1 MQISEII
8 KNTVINGVAAAA
20 KKTPQNTVNA
30 GAQAGKSSSVSSGV
44 RRAGPVKTRTT
55 GVLQQNSWQYKPDG
69 TRKTFDELTN
79 AEVLTWISTLDKSE
93 QQGAALDFET
103 NYLKNPGSTRYD
115 PYYTSY
121 SNNDEARALFG
132 VNTFDQKWIDA
143 NRDYYN
149 YLTWSSEKYTSPKAP
164 GKYASDL
171 EKAAYQYWL
180 IANTYEQTTQAAE
193 NEYAKLRAEIAEKA
207 KIYRASGE
215 GVTAQELLDGIDWSE
230 YETLENLREA
240 SRAGNGRYLNRPVQ
254 VGDSSLTAMINAAL
268 RGEDVSG
275 AKDYLWEES
284 RYILSGGSRKAQN
297 QTQAAVEAEQADE
310 RAYNTSNHYD
320 PYYADISNNAEAR
333 ALFGVETFDQAWID
347 ANRGKYMQYIDFGG
361 EDKKTPVKPGKDA
374 SQMEK
379 DAYQYWLIANTYEET
394 TREGEKE
401 LEKLREWMAKKA
413 DRYTAEEIVGQI
425 DWEDYPTLQNM
436 REVAEAGNAR
446 MINRPVK
453 AGDESLLQMARELT
467 GEIGE
472 NADVSDVSAP
482 DPEAMVNEADSDV
495 AKAPANG
502 SGYWD
507 WWQQFGQ
514 VMGDIVS
521 VSRESQKKAVDIS
534 DGIQY
539 NEFVGSLR
547 SSMSLDASI
556 AFMRRQASALNFVA
570 SEEDKAMYRQQL
582 ELLEMERDERQRI
595 EERVRADVDAAVG
608 GNGGRNLGERII
620 DDLMQNL
627 IISGAD
633 QVPIQD
639 YEAYLKNHMGL
650 EAGQNPEMDKYD
662 APTAGEERAGLIALG
677 AAEGFDKAATA
688 TTQGAEYVLYEIKRR
703 LPWNQGKTKEELY
716 YTDGDLNALHGWN
729 QQFSRKWVED
739 SEHERLAAEYPV
751 FNQVSMGVSE
761 LIKMTGQTVGV
772 PVPGMSAS
780 AGWYGLDLLK
790 NGGKVARTLE
800 GALGKAVHRMPF
812 FLDSYAQTYETALE
826 EGATEDQAGMAAAIN
841 ALISTPLSS
850 KVAGELGKLGGSVT
864 RLFTSRI
871 GKRAAQKGLTN
882 VFKTGWGEAL
892 LAIGKAA
899 ISEGAEEAIEE
910 PIQSGIAKLV
920 YDQDRAWYGEGAV
933 VDPQAMLESGVGGAI
948 AGPMFTV
955 ASGLSDALGQTAR
968 QKSEEILERTGRGEI
983 VPLDEIEELAR
994 IEAREA
1000 EIQDATET
1008 LTAQRQPEID
1018 AAGEKAQA
1026 AMDAATAA
1034 QERAEAAQAEL
1045 NTRGE
1050 EAQPVMQAINEGTAS
1065 YEDPEVQKEV
1075 STRSDA
1081 IKQAREG
1088 LTLANTELAQEQ
1100 TKAAEAAQEAQET
1113 IDRIREEARTE
1124 ATAQVDAN
1132 IEAER
1137 QAEAQAAADQKEAVR
1152 QEVMKQIAGKETP
1165 GVKELHTQNL
1175 SADQLG
1181 QMRILD
1187 ALGRQ
1192 YNVEIDVVDT
1202 LGGANGMYAGGRHVV
1217 VALDALEGAYVQT
1230 AAHEMVHYIKQA
1242 SPEAYSLLETEV
1254 AQYLIDNDLFDF
1266 NEAVR
1271 QRMEE
1276 YRAQGID
1283 ADEEYAIE
1291 EIIAETVPAIFSDE
1305 NVIRDFVDKN
1315 RTLAQKIRDFFVE
1328 FAEKLRKIALNYAAE
1343 NDRYEIS
1350 AMLAKTEESADV
1362 LYDIAEA
1369 FDAAME
1375 MAGEADGTAEA
1386 EGRYSLNNAQLA
1398 TGAIR
1403 GGETR
1408 EMMGKAAGKT
1418 LKEYKSSADRA
1429 ETAARLSAM
1438 SEAYAAGKDAEA
1450 AAIADQLAREI
1461 IEKSSD
1467 VDMSVRRQYAETRKR
1482 LREEGLSLT
1491 DTQKQETANQY
1502 GSYNDF
1508 RKSLMGS
1515 VMIKNDAKSLDAIW
1529 SELSGM
1535 HPEMFPAETGEG
1547 EMPGKLMEFVQAM
1560 KPKYVNPYG
1569 MDMEGA
1575 AADLSLRLQSDVLGM
1590 INEPDRAKAALA
1602 DANALRERYSR
1613 ENSEKR
1619 RQAREERQKKFR
1631 EAADKLFAARE
1642 AGDAEAEQAAVDEYR
1657 KLRAG
1662 TSGRARLADA
1672 AEAGIQIRKAGREI
1686 GRLDRLIA
1694 QMNETI
1700 EGKDL
1705 DNEASIERLIEERK
1719 TYIEMRDQL
1728 KRQQNAL
1735 HRQEMISRAGMD
1747 AAQDADEWEADVA
1760 MNDVINVDTAEHI
1773 DSLRSS
1779 IHDKVKQLEA
1789 RMKAKMADYN
1799 MTSTI
1804 DVNDVE
1810 FFFEDVLG
1818 EMQMQ
1823 SGMAK
1828 VWEER
1833 LAAAESQLEME
1844 KKIQQQLQKRV
1855 DLHEEGDGV
1864 DVNALRVQISE
1875 AKDRIDALESARR
1888 TAEREAAYARRV
1900 GAESLQK
1907 ALREGR
1913 LPQPIMERVIAI
1925 FSEAG
1930 RRGKFNST
1938 LLMQNM
1944 EANRLNYTTAARVW
1958 DDLFGDMA
1966 PIIRGIYYD
1975 PVMDNETDRQKWI
1988 NEWRGRIS
1996 QLKLTKKESEAVQR
2010 VGEGKLTLDEAVEF
2024 GSVEKI
2030 QQAVELFRQF
2040 YDEAWDMADRAM
2052 VRNGYES
2059 PGKRAR
2065 YFPHIDESKN
2075 FWQKLGLPIESS
2087 TLPTSINGLTETFS
2101 PGKQYSGHLQHREG
2115 DTTDYDA
2122 LAGFEEYIASVSNV
2136 IYHTDDIQRMR
2147 QLETEIRAAA
2157 NNGLFKSLK
2166 NGSGKEHLSE
2176 FVKWVHEYTNLLA
2189 GKKSTIDRGSEG
2201 TAGRPIYRMLNK
2213 LRSMKGRSAVLG
2225 NLASAITNFVP
2236 VQQVMSEHPIAA
2248 VKAAAQL
2255 HMGSVIGQGNVPESQ
2270 YLIRRFGSDSV
2281 VKTAYTRFSKAAGW
2295 GFEAA
2300 DHLAS
2305 KLVVAT
2311 YYQANLD
2318 MGMDSATAMRN
2329 ADAKAARL
2337 MGDRSKGAMPNAY
2350 GSQIV
2355 GFLTQFQY
2363 EVANQSQHFR
2373 KDIWREKG
2381 LGKGVMTVF
2390 MTALTGWLFNEV
2402 QEKITGRRSAMDPID
2417 MTMEAW
2423 KVWQDKGELL
2433 PVAQSIYNNV
2443 SDIFP
2448 YIGMLGDGGRITAFE
2463 GISDLFSAM
2472 LAGDGDLG
2480 YAARQFAM
2488 EVVPA
2493 GGQIKK
2499 SWRGALA
2506 LARGG
2511 YYNSKGDKLY
2521 FPVDASNPFEAAQ
2534 ALIFGPTSIRAAVDY
2549 YAGEADALT
2558 ASETKAYQQDMAR
2571 GMTAPEAYQ
2580 NEVKQAQ
2587 AEDLMAEAKETEETP
2602 IDAEK
2607 QQAAGIQLTPEGQQE
2622 LEKAQADADTVDAK
2636 RDEARALREQTVPS
2650 ELMSDRYWAL
2660 KDSDQLKAAIRLWQI
2675 SGDDWAM
2682 PYTYDE
2688 MRKFTIDG
2696 EAEYLGPELT
2706 DFANKYYED
2715 EYMTLMEGVDP
2726 ERMDEE
2732 ELADLKVDIEKIKTS
2747 LDKELRKMI
2756 EDERR

>member
-1 MQISEII
+1 MQISDKV
-8 KNTVINGVAAAA
+8 KNAVTSRIAEA
-20 KKTPQNTVNA
+20 KKRVVQSMAPKTVKNSPQASKPSLDIVSIV
-30 GAQAGKSSSVSSGV
+30 KSGMS
-44 RRAGPVKTRTT
+44 KTSPNFTT
-55 GVLQQNSWQYKPDG
+55 RSNSWQYKPDG

-143 NRDYYN
+143 NRQAYMPYVHF
-149 YLTWSSEKYTSPKAP
+149 SGEKYTSPKAP

-171 EKAAYQYWL
+171 EKTAYQYWL

-284 RYILSGGSRKAQN
+284 RYILSGGSRKAQ
-297 QTQAAVEAEQADE
+297 TQAAAEAEQTDE
-310 RAYNTSNHYD
+310 RAYNTSNNYD

-374 SQMEK
+374 SQIEK

-401 LEKLREWMAKKA
+401 LEKLREWMKKKA

-453 AGDESLLQMARELT
+453 AGDESILQMARELT

-472 NADVSDVSAP
+472 NADESDVSAP
-482 DPEAMVNEADSDV
+482 DPEAMVNVADSDV

-521 VSRESQKKAVDIS
+521 VSREQQKKAVDIS

-539 NEFVGSLR
+539 NKFVGSLR

-556 AFMRRQASALNFVA
+556 AFMRSQASALNFVA
-570 SEEDKAMYRQQL
+570 SEEDRAMYRQQL

-595 EERVRADVDAAVG
+595 EERVRAEVDAAVG

-639 YEAYLKNHMGL
+639 YEAYLRNHMGL
-650 EAGQNPEMDKYD
+650 ETGQNPEMDKYD

-716 YTDGDLNALHGWN
+716 YTDRDLNALYGWN

-739 SEHERLAAEYPV
+739 SERERLAAEYPV

-761 LIKMTGQTVGV
+761 LIKMIGQATGASI
-772 PVPGMSAS
+772 VPGMPGMS
-780 AGWYGLDLLK
+780 GWYGMDLLK
-790 NGGKVARTLE
+790 NGGKVARTIE
-800 GALGKAVHRMPF
+800 NTLGKAANSMPF
-812 FLDSYAQTYETALE
+812 YLDSYAQTYETALE

-841 ALISTPLSS
+841 AMASGWLSS
-850 KVAGELGKLGGSVT
+850 KAVEGLGKLGGSVT

-882 VFKTGWGEAL
+882 VFKSGWGEAL

-899 ISEGAEEAIEE
+899 ISEGSEEAIEE

-920 YDQDRAWYGEGAV
+920 YDRDRAWYGKGAV
-933 VDPQAMLESGVGGAI
+933 IDPQAMLESGVGGAI

-955 ASGLSDALGQTAR
+955 ASGLSGALGQTAR

-983 VPLDEIEELAR
+983 VPLDEIEELGR

-1008 LTAQRQPEID
+1008 LAAQRQPEID

-1045 NTRGE
+1045 NTRVE

-1100 TKAAEAAQEAQET
+1100 TRAAEAAQEAQET

-1137 QAEAQAAADQKEAVR
+1137 QAEA
-1152 QEVMKQIAGKETP
+1152 
-1165 GVKELHTQNL
+1165 
-1175 SADQLG
+1175 
-1181 QMRILD
+1181 
-1187 ALGRQ
+1187 
-1192 YNVEIDVVDT
+1192 
-1202 LGGANGMYAGGRHVV
+1202 
-1217 VALDALEGAYVQT
+1217 
-1230 AAHEMVHYIKQA
+1230 
-1242 SPEAYSLLETEV
+1242 
-1254 AQYLIDNDLFDF
+1254 
-1266 NEAVR
+1266 
-1271 QRMEE
+1271 
-1276 YRAQGID
+1276 
-1283 ADEEYAIE
+1283 
-1291 EIIAETVPAIFSDE
+1291 
-1305 NVIRDFVDKN
+1305 
-1315 RTLAQKIRDFFVE
+1315 
-1328 FAEKLRKIALNYAAE
+1328 
-1343 NDRYEIS
+1343 
-1350 AMLAKTEESADV
+1350 
-1362 LYDIAEA
+1362 
-1369 FDAAME
+1369 
-1375 MAGEADGTAEA
+1375 
-1386 EGRYSLNNAQLA
+1386 LA
-1398 TGAIR
+1398 TGEIR
-1403 GGETR
+1403 GDETR
-1408 EMMGKAAGKT
+1408 EMLGKAAGKT
-1418 LKEYKSSADRA
+1418 LREYKSSADRA

-1438 SEAYAAGKDAEA
+1438 SEAYAAGKYAEA
-1450 AAIADQLAREI
+1450 EAIADQLAREI

-1467 VDMSVRRQYAETRKR
+1467 VDMSVPRQYAETRKR
-1482 LREEGLSLT
+1482 LREEGVSLT

-1515 VMIKNDAKSLDAIW
+1515 VKIKNDAKSLVAIW
-1529 SELSGM
+1529 GELSGM

-1575 AADLSLRLQSDVLGM
+1575 AADLSLRLQSDVLGL

-1642 AGDAEAEQAAVDEYR
+1642 AGDTEAEQAAVDEYR

-1705 DNEASIERLIEERK
+1705 DNEASIERLIEERN

-1735 HRQEMISRAGMD
+1735 HRQEMIARAGMD

-1760 MNDVINVDTAEHI
+1760 MNDAINVDTAEHI

-1779 IHDKVKQLEA
+1779 IHDKVNQLAA

-1823 SGMAK
+1823 SGMVK

-1833 LAAAESQLEME
+1833 LAAAERQLDME

-1855 DLHEEGDGV
+1855 DLHEGGDGV

-1888 TAEREAAYARRV
+1888 TADREATYARRV

-1944 EANRLNYTTAARVW
+1944 EATRLNYTTAARVW
-1958 DDLFGDMA
+1958 DDLFGDLA

-1996 QLKLTKKESEAVQR
+1996 ELKLTKQESEAVQR

-2065 YFPHIDESKN
+2065 YFPHIDEAKN

-2189 GKKSTIDRGSEG
+2189 GKKSSSDRGIESPH
-2201 TAGRPIYRMLNK
+2201 GRAIYRTLNK
-2213 LRSMKGRSAVLG
+2213 LRSMKGRSAVMG
-2225 NLASAITNFVP
+2225 NAASAITNFVP
-2236 VQQVMSEHPIAA
+2236 VQQVIGEHPVAA

-2255 HMGSVIGQGNVPESQ
+2255 HMGNVIGQGNVPESQ

-2295 GFEAA
+2295 GFEAV

-2318 MGMDSATAMRN
+2318 MGMDSETAMRS

-2337 MGDRSKGAMPNAY
+2337 MGDRSKGAMPNVY
-2350 GSQIV
+2350 GSQFI

-2381 LGKGVMTVF
+2381 LGKGLVTVF

-2402 QEKITGRRSAMDPID
+2402 QERITGRRSAMDPID
-2417 MTMEAW
+2417 MTMDAW
-2423 KVWQDKGELL
+2423 KVWQDTGELL

-2463 GISDLFSAM
+2463 GISDLMSAM

-2480 YAARQFAM
+2480 YSLKQFAWDI
-2488 EVVPA
+2488 VPM

-2521 FPVDASNPFEAAQ
+2521 FPVEASNPFEAAQ

-2549 YAGEADALT
+2549 YAGDADALT

-2571 GMTAPEAYQ
+2571 GMTATEAYQ

-2607 QQAAGIQLTPEGQQE
+2607 QQAAGIQMTPEGQQK

-2696 EAEYLGPELT
+2696 EAEYLGPELA

-2715 EYMTLMEGVDP
+2715 EYMTLMAGVDP